1 MLPESMIL
9 PEVFY
14 LGRAVRTNNPTRGI
28 LLTMAMIVSRMA
40 KFIRL
45 YCHLAIPTVTGRQ
58 SRAVTFG
65 IIRDGVDYGFSRLGR
80 SVANLTHNP

>member
-9 PEVFY
+9 PELFHF
-14 LGRAVRTNNPTRGI
+14 GRVVRTNNPTRDI
-28 LLTMAMIVSRMA
+28 LLTMAMIVARMA
-40 KFIRL
+40 KFILL

-58 SRAVTFG
+58 SREVSFG

-80 SVANLTHNP
+80 